1 MHDVL
6 PALRVDIQLS
16 VHTEDGEQFLVLSD
30 PFGIAD
36 GPIMVHVE
44 MLDLLQACDGE
55 TTYNDLAVASAVAAD
70 GAEMM
75 RVRAFVQQL
84 STLGYLEDD
93 GFVAR
98 QTVIEAE
105 WDARS
110 ERPPVCA
117 GTSYP
122 ADAEEAAD
130 FFATVLGL
138 PSGQSATHD
147 PTLAHP
153 RAVLVPHIDYRVA
166 PQVYAPGLLPLRN
179 HPAELVIAI
188 GTSHYWSDDAFILTS
203 KDYQTPFGTVQTDK
217 VMVSL
222 LAQTLPNVAPTD
234 VAHRPEHSLELHLT
248 ALKHLWAGK
257 SFRVV
262 PILVTPAACAS
273 PEILDHAVQALR
285 SAIAASGVQ
294 AVWCISGDLA
304 HVGRKFGDAQA
315 AEHLIDS
322 VRDADARLLEHLERA
337 DAHGYDAELAAS
349 DHQFRVCGYAPTMV
363 ALHALKPGRGDVT
376 AYDIWHEAETA
387 SAVSFA
393 SVVFS
398 D

>member
-1 MHDVL
+1 
-6 PALRVDIQLS
+6 
-16 VHTEDGEQFLVLSD
+16 
-30 PFGIAD
+30 
-36 GPIMVHVE
+36 
-44 MLDLLQACDGE
+44 
-55 TTYNDLAVASAVAAD
+55 
-70 GAEMM
+70 
-75 RVRAFVQQL
+75 
-84 STLGYLEDD
+84 
-93 GFVAR
+93 
-98 QTVIEAE
+98 
-105 WDARS
+105 
-110 ERPPVCA
+110 
-117 GTSYP
+117 
-122 ADAEEAAD
+122 
-130 FFATVLGL
+130 
-138 PSGQSATHD
+138 
-147 PTLAHP
+147 
-153 RAVLVPHIDYRVA
+153 VLVPHIDYRVA

-179 HPAELVIAI
+179 HPAELVIAV

-217 VMVSL
+217 VMVAL
-222 LAQTLPNVAPTD
+222 LAQTLPNVATTD

-273 PEILDHAVQALR
+273 PEILDQAVDALR

-322 VRDADARLLEHLERA
+322 VRDADARLLAHLERA